1 MPAATEGA
9 GLNEYVWKT
18 PAGPV
23 RRLACGAPNSYVV
36 WRFARNKDTAIE
48 FLRYWTDNWVAG
60 FEASTGY
67 NHPLFENIVPKP
79 MPISDEVADNFVI
92 VDMMAK
98 AATDKATPEEAVA
111 WAQKEIELIYRKW
124 SAA

>member
-1 MPAATEGA
+1 
-9 GLNEYVWKT
+9 
-18 PAGPV
+18 
-23 RRLACGAPNSYVV
+23 
-36 WRFARNKDTAIE
+36 
-48 FLRYWTDNWVAG
+48 VAV

-67 NHPLFENIVPKP
+67 NHPLFENSVPKP
-79 MPISDEVADNFVI
+79 MPILSNDPTSHPADKLQVLETVNEWHVTYGYPGPAGPASDEVADNFVI

-111 WAQKEIELIYRKW
+111 WAQKEIELIYKKW